1 MLSFCIVDDDAVS
14 RRMLQTIIEKDG
26 VGEVVGL
33 AAGGVEGKRL
43 VLDENPDVVLID
55 LLMPDQDGIETIARL
70 KQEGYEGKYVMISQI
85 ENKEMIGKA
94 YQAGIEFY
102 IHKPINRVEVN
113 AVLGKVSEQ
122 SRMARY
128 LKEIKQ
134 SIAKLDDLQSE
145 PAGMRK
151 KRDAKE
157 IVRMI
162 LMDMG
167 IIGESGSHDII
178 QMLSWL
184 STRQQGGGAGFP
196 QLKTLFEASARAS
209 KPAGGDLEK
218 EGKAVE
224 QRVRRTVIAA
234 LSNLA
239 SIGLTDYSHPKFE
252 HYAPLYFDFEDVR
265 LKMREIDEKG
275 PQEKRKVNI
284 KKFLQVLHLETED
297 KMKNQ
302 L

>member
-14 RRMLQTIIEKDG
+14 RRMLQTIIEKGG
-26 VGEVVGL
+26 VGEVVGM
-33 AAGGVEGKRL
+33 AAGGVEGNRL

-55 LLMPDQDGIETIARL
+55 LLMPDQDGIETIAKL
-70 KQEGYEGKYVMISQI
+70 KQAGYEGKYVMISQI
-85 ENKEMIGKA
+85 ENKEMISKA

-102 IHKPINRVEVN
+102 IQKPINRVEVK
-113 AVLGKVSEQ
+113 AVLGKVCEQ
-122 SRMARY
+122 WRLSRY

-134 SIAKLDDLQSE
+134 SIAKLDDLNSE
-145 PAGMRK
+145 PAGARK
-151 KRDAKE
+151 KFDAKE
-157 IVRMI
+157 IIRMI

-178 QMLSWL
+178 TMMSWVIQ
-184 STRQQGGGAGFP
+184 RHQGGGLP
-196 QLKTLFEASARAS
+196 PLKALYEVGARES
-209 KPAGGDLEK
+209 KPDGGDIEK

-265 LKMREIDEKG
+265 LKMREIDEKF

-284 KKFLQVLHLETED
+284 KKFLQVLYLETLD
-297 KMKNQ
+297 KMKSQ
-302 L
+302 

>member
-14 RRMLQTIIEKDG
+14 RRMLQTIIEKGG
-26 VGEVVGL
+26 VGEVVGM

-55 LLMPDQDGIETIARL
+55 LLMPDQDGIETITRL
-70 KQEGYEGKYVMISQI
+70 NEEGYEGKYVMISQI
-85 ENKEMIGKA
+85 ENKEMISKA

-102 IHKPINRVEVN
+102 IQKPINRVEVK
-113 AVLGKVSEQ
+113 AVLGKVCEQ
-122 SRMARY
+122 WRMSRY

-134 SIAKLDDLQSE
+134 SIAKLDDLNSE
-145 PAGMRK
+145 PPGVRK
-151 KRDAKE
+151 KHDAKE
-157 IVRMI
+157 IMQVI

-178 QMLSWL
+178 EMMSWL
-184 STRQQGGGAGFP
+184 IGRHQGGGIP
-196 QLKTLFEASARAS
+196 PLKALYEVGAKVS
-209 KPAGGDLEK
+209 KPEGGDIEK

-265 LKMREIDEKG
+265 LKMREIDEKY

-284 KKFLQVLHLETED
+284 KKFLQVLYLETLD
-297 KMKNQ
+297 KMKHQ
-302 L
+302 

>member
-14 RRMLQTIIEKDG
+14 RRMLQTIIEQGG
-26 VGEVVGL
+26 VGEVVGT
-33 AAGGVEGKRL
+33 AAGGVEGKKL

-85 ENKEMIGKA
+85 ENKAMISKA

-102 IHKPINRVEVN
+102 IQKPINRVEVQ

-122 SRMARY
+122 WRMVRY

-134 SIAKLDDLQSE
+134 SIAKLDDLNPE
-145 PAGMRK
+145 PAGALKKPGAKAIMR
-151 KRDAKE
+151 
-157 IVRMI
+157 VI

-178 QMLSWL
+178 EMIDQLIGRRERGSFPSLKAMYE
-184 STRQQGGGAGFP
+184 AG
-196 QLKTLFEASARAS
+196 ARAS
-209 KPAGGDLEK
+209 KPDGCDIEK

-239 SIGLTDYSHPKFE
+239 SIGLTDYGHPKFE

-265 LKMREIDEKG
+265 LKMREIDEKC

-284 KKFLQVLHLETED
+284 KKFLQVLYLETLD

-302 L
+302 

>member
-14 RRMLQTIIEKDG
+14 RRMLQTIIEKGG
-26 VGEVVGL
+26 VGEVLGM
-33 AAGGVEGKRL
+33 ASGGVEGKRL
-43 VLDENPDVVLID
+43 VLDENPDVVVID

-70 KQEGYEGKYVMISQI
+70 KQEGYGGKYVMISQI
-85 ENKEMIGKA
+85 ENKEMISKA

-102 IHKPINRVEVN
+102 IQKPINRVEVK

-122 SRMARY
+122 WRMARY

-134 SIAKLDDLQSE
+134 SIAKLDDLNSE
-145 PAGMRK
+145 PAGTRK
-151 KRDAKE
+151 KHDAKE
-157 IVRMI
+157 TMRMI

-167 IIGESGSHDII
+167 IVGESGSHDII
-178 QMLSWL
+178 EMTSWL
-184 STRQQGGGAGFP
+184 IGRQQGGGFP
-196 QLKTLFEASARAS
+196 SLKLLYEVGARAS
-209 KPAGGDLEK
+209 KPEGCDMEK

-265 LKMREIDEKG
+265 LKMREIDEKC

-284 KKFLQVLHLETED
+284 KKFLQVLYLETLD

-302 L
+302 

>member
-1 MLSFCIVDDDAVS
+1 MLSFCIVDDDVVS
-14 RRMLQTIIEKDG
+14 RRMLQTIIEKGG
-26 VGEVVGL
+26 VGEVIGM
-33 AAGGVEGKRL
+33 AAGGVEGKKL

-55 LLMPDQDGIETIARL
+55 LLMPDQDGIETITRL

-85 ENKEMIGKA
+85 ENKAMISKA

-102 IHKPINRVEVN
+102 IQKPINRVEVK

-122 SRMARY
+122 WRMARY

-134 SIAKLDDLQSE
+134 SIAKLDDLSSE
-145 PAGMRK
+145 PAGVRK
-151 KRDAKE
+151 KHDAKE
-157 IVRMI
+157 NIRMI

-178 QMLSWL
+178 EMIDQLIE
-184 STRQQGGGAGFP
+184 RNQRGGFP
-196 QLKTLFEASARAS
+196 PLKVLYEVGARAS
-209 KPAGGDLEK
+209 KPEGGDMEK

-224 QRVRRTVIAA
+224 QRVRRTVITA

-265 LKMREIDEKG
+265 LKMREIDEKC

-284 KKFLQVLHLETED
+284 KKFLQVLYLETLD

-302 L
+302 

>member
-14 RRMLQTIIEKDG
+14 RRMLQTIIEKGG
-26 VGEVVGL
+26 VGEVIGM

-85 ENKEMIGKA
+85 ENKAMISKA

-102 IHKPINRVEVN
+102 IQKPINRVEVK

-122 SRMARY
+122 WRMARY

-134 SIAKLDDLQSE
+134 SIAKLDDLSPE
-145 PAGMRK
+145 PAGARK
-151 KRDAKE
+151 KHDAKE
-157 IVRMI
+157 IIRMI

-178 QMLSWL
+178 EMIDQLIE
-184 STRQQGGGAGFP
+184 RHQGGGFP
-196 QLKTLFEASARAS
+196 PLKVLYEVGARAS
-209 KPAGGDLEK
+209 KPEGGDMEK

-265 LKMREIDEKG
+265 LKMREIDEKC

-284 KKFLQVLHLETED
+284 KKFLQVLYLETLD

-302 L
+302 

>member
-14 RRMLQTIIEKDG
+14 RRMLQTIIEKGG
-26 VGEVVGL
+26 VGEVVGM
-33 AAGGVEGKRL
+33 AAGGIEGKRL

-85 ENKEMIGKA
+85 ENKEMISKA

-102 IHKPINRVEVN
+102 IQKPINRVEVK

-122 SRMARY
+122 WRMARY

-134 SIAKLDDLQSE
+134 SIAKLDNLSSE
-145 PAGMRK
+145 PAGARK
-151 KRDAKE
+151 NAKE
-157 IVRMI
+157 IMRTI

-167 IIGESGSHDII
+167 IIGESGSQDII
-178 QMLSWL
+178 EMIDQLIH
-184 STRQQGGGAGFP
+184 RHEGGSFP
-196 QLKTLFEASARAS
+196 PLKALFEAGARAS
-209 KPAGGDLEK
+209 KPEGGDIEK

-234 LSNLA
+234 ISNLA
-239 SIGLTDYSHPKFE
+239 SIGLTDYGHPKFE

-265 LKMREIDEKG
+265 LKMREIDEKC

-284 KKFLQVLHLETED
+284 KKFLQVMYLEVLD
-297 KMKNQ
+297 KMKAR
-302 L
+302 